1 MRAIGTSCAKLPTV
15 IRKLYPWHS
24 AVKSAL
30 LGNLRKRKSMKKILA
45 LTAVATHLLSI
56 NYVFAGTGQVGS
68 SKSTIAKNISYPIRC
83 VGQDLNSKMPIALKI
98 LKRGD
103 GLQNSLSASNHN
115 ADHIEIGNLKDPI
128 ELTKDGFEKVKAWQ
142 SSSMTYALP
151 LSSIQVEND
160 KVLFSSYDENY
171 NNGYYNNNA
180 YYNSAYNNEAYYN
193 RYSYYNNP
201 PSMGMAFSLSIDFK
215 TGQGTF
221 NGPAMSPDGSGVQ
234 SNLDYPMTCK
244 FGVK

>member
-1 MRAIGTSCAKLPTV
+1 
-15 IRKLYPWHS
+15 
-24 AVKSAL
+24 
-30 LGNLRKRKSMKKILA
+30 MKKILA

-68 SKSTIAKNISYPIRC
+68 SNSTNAKNISYPIRC
-83 VGQDLNSKMPIALKI
+83 VGQDLNSKMPIVLKI

-103 GLQNSLSASNHN
+103 VPQNSLSASNPN
-115 ADHIEIGNLKDPI
+115 ADYIEIGNLKDPI

-171 NNGYYNNNA
+171 NSGYYNNNA
-180 YYNSAYNNEAYYN
+180 YYNNAYNNEAYNN
-193 RYSYYNNP
+193 RYYYYTQSSYYNNP
-201 PSMGMAFSLSIDFK
+201 PSMGMAFSLSIDFI

-221 NGPAMSPDGSGVQ
+221 NGPAMAPDGSGVQ